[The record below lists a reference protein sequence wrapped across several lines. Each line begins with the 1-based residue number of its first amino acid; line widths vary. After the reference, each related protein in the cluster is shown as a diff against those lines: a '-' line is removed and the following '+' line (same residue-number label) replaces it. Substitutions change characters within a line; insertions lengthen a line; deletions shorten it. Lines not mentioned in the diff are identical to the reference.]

1 MPCNFKKYLN
11 MHAAQYL
18 KRFFESQSGS
28 FSRKTYSK
36 GDILLHQGE
45 IEKKIYIIQSGA
57 VRAVY
62 RNENEEFT
70 IRFGYKNS
78 VITSLSSFLRKE
90 PSSFSIEVIR
100 KSDIILLSGSSF
112 QKAAESNPEFKN
124 FYQLILEELITQQM
138 EREID
143 LLTSSPLQRYRRVLL
158 RSPALFNEIPAK
170 YIASYLRMS
179 PETLSRLRK
188 IDLNQVS
195 E

>member
-1 MPCNFKKYLN
+1 

-100 KSDIILLSGSSF
+100 KSDIIQLSGSSF

-143 LLTSSPLQRYRRVLL
+143 LLTSSPLHRYRRVLL